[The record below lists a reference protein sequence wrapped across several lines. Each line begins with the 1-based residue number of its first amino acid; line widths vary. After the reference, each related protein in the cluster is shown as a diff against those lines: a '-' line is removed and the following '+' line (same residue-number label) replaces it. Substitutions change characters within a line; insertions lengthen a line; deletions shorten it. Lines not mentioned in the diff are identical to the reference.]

1 MDVSLGTVVDRLELE
16 PCPGGTTIIVDED
29 SDVDVEAGWEP
40 LVKALVALKGAEL
53 PFPEEVAV
61 WLDTLAV
68 VDRLE
73 LEPCPGGM
81 TMGMD
86 VVSVS
91 VIVEV
96 GELLLDPPVVLKPVE
111 LPDCVEADGDG
122 AGMPGGGVSDE

>member
-1 MDVSLGTVVDRLELE
+1 MDVSLGTVVDRLVLE
-16 PCPGGTTIIVDED
+16 SCPGGTTIMVDEG
-29 SDVDVEAGWEP
+29 SDVDVEAVWEP
-40 LVKALVALKGAEL
+40 LVKSLVALEGVEL

-96 GELLLDPPVVLKPVE
+96 GELLDPLVVLKPVE
-111 LPDCVEADGDG
+111 LPYCVESDGDG
-122 AGMPGGGVSDE
+122 AGMPGRGVSVE